1 MQDPVNFS
9 PAVEYSTTQEIAVRL
24 LNNLQTQNTGF
35 QINFDMRATS
45 LPRDYPSSSITEQ
58 TTPLIS
64 NPWAVF
70 PSNAFIAA
78 AAAATFSMKSASNCQ
93 RETESSN
100 NSPPGI
106 NPFIEKAISEQALLS
121 LSQQSAPFKCDI
133 PLNQETD
140 SDHCVQS
147 QSIRR
152 NSRTGERGRRSR
164 VVIHQFGDAED
175 HFSKALRNLHVKSAG
190 EYDLLEGAATTP
202 KRVWKLTNTYDGE
215 EESLDTF
222 ISSPYLE
229 AQNIADLAVEKH
241 FEKSLA
247 TFHAKQ
253 AAAAAAAATS
263 AEDEVTSK
271 ASLDLSL
278 PRTRP
283 PFSPSSSSSSHSSSA
298 LLSPRE
304 DSNGGPSFNPKKKW
318 LAQYGDDEVA
328 RTDVGER
335 KNGVWSSDDSAWN
348 VKNASPT
355 NIEQR
360 SKSCPLLA
368 AEASFL
374 LNSPSK
380 CKRKRNLNA
389 TAFAKLRKLSRA
401 TAAQLPEA
409 SLSQRDFL
417 SMTRTISL
425 EIPSIGD
432 SIDFFDDEDEAV
444 MATKSI
450 SAQESPVSSPIA
462 ASSGFFTDS
471 TYSLDSFNL
480 PVISEAGYLSS
491 NVSVSSIFKARHLA
505 APRENSSLAKRKERG
520 FFGCESEERNAER
533 CWPIRK
539 RTAFNASDLSCFKRS
554 RSVVDT
560 DYVEHS

>member
-1 MQDPVNFS
+1 
-9 PAVEYSTTQEIAVRL
+9 
-24 LNNLQTQNTGF
+24 
-35 QINFDMRATS
+35 
-45 LPRDYPSSSITEQ
+45 
-58 TTPLIS
+58 
-64 NPWAVF
+64 
-70 PSNAFIAA
+70 
-78 AAAATFSMKSASNCQ
+78 
-93 RETESSN
+93 
-100 NSPPGI
+100 
-106 NPFIEKAISEQALLS
+106 
-121 LSQQSAPFKCDI
+121 
-133 PLNQETD
+133 
-140 SDHCVQS
+140 
-147 QSIRR
+147 
-152 NSRTGERGRRSR
+152 
-164 VVIHQFGDAED
+164 
-175 HFSKALRNLHVKSAG
+175 
-190 EYDLLEGAATTP
+190 LLEGAATTP

-222 ISSPYLE
+222 MSSPYLE

-263 AEDEVTSK
+263 IEDEVTSK

-278 PRTRP
+278 PRTQP
-283 PFSPSSSSSSHSSSA
+283 PFSPSSSSSSSHSSSA

-304 DSNGGPSFNPKKKW
+304 DPNGGPSFNPKKKW

-335 KNGVWSSDDSAWN
+335 KNDAWSSDDSAWN
-348 VKNASPT
+348 VKNT
-355 NIEQR
+355 FNFYKE
-360 SKSCPLLA
+360 
-368 AEASFL
+368 
-374 LNSPSK
+374 
-380 CKRKRNLNA
+380 
-389 TAFAKLRKLSRA
+389 FAKLRKLSRA
-401 TAAQLPEA
+401 TAERSPEA

-444 MATKSI
+444 MVTKSI

-505 APRENSSLAKRKERG
+505 APRENSSHAKRKERG

-554 RSVVDT
+554 RSVVDA
-560 DYVEHS
+560 DCVEHS